1 MALPS
6 APSSGVVLSQ
16 EARSMAQTLL
26 AVIAEDTSSE
36 VLCNGPAEIL
46 VKQDGARYHIDEIK
60 FDSVEDYHAAL
71 NEFVLPYVDTVDR
84 IDGTNILVEGQMEM
98 PSAEP
103 NIPPLLARVHILCPP
118 LVKYAKVTIAK
129 KARYEFDLDG
139 IAGTGA
145 MTPQMA
151 EFLKAIAYGRLNVI
165 LSGPTGSGKTTLLQ
179 AMSRHFDQN
188 DRIVVIEDTPELRV
202 PLGDVVYL
210 CSTNPRPGRPA
221 DEVVTLEW
229 LVKAANRM
237 RMDRVI
243 VGECRGAEA
252 AEFLVAANS
261 GADGSMTTIHADN
274 PRRALDKMLSLA
286 TKSPTAASEQ
296 TLVREIAQSVDVIVQ
311 ASLVDGKHVITH
323 IEEISR
329 TVTGGGLIST
339 QPLWTYNRST
349 GTHDVQQRPTE
360 DLASTM
366 QQRGVALD
374 PSWFR

>member
-1 MALPS
+1 MLPS
-6 APSSGVVLSQ
+6 QPSHEPIMTPQ
-16 EARSMAQTLL
+16 TEQMAQMLL

-46 VKQDGARYHIDEIK
+46 VKQNGSRYHIDEIR
-60 FDSVEDYHAAL
+60 FDSVDDYHAAL
-71 NEFVLPYVDTVDR
+71 NKFVLPYTDTMDR
-84 IDGTNILVEGQMEM
+84 IDGINMLVEGQMEL
-98 PSAEP
+98 PSQDP
-103 NIPPLLARVHILCPP
+103 NVPPLLARVHVLCPP

-129 KARYEFDLDG
+129 KARYEYDLDG
-139 IAGTGA
+139 IAASGA

-151 EFLKAIAYGRLNVI
+151 EFLKAAAFGRLNVVI
-165 LSGPTGSGKTTLLQ
+165 SGPTGSGKTTLLQ

-188 DRIVVIEDTPELRV
+188 DRLVVIEDTPELRV

-210 CSTNPRPGRPA
+210 CSTNPKPGRPPE
-221 DEVVTLEW
+221 DVVTLEW

-261 GADGSMTTIHADN
+261 GAEGSMTTIHADN

-296 TLVREIAQSVDVIVQ
+296 TLVREIAQSVDIIVQ
-311 ASLVDGKHVITH
+311 ASLVDGRHVVTH

-329 TVTGGGLIST
+329 TVTGGGLIAT
-339 QPLWTYNRST
+339 QPLWTYNRAT
-349 GTHDVQQRPTE
+349 GQHQTQQRPTE
-360 DLASTM
+360 ELAATM
-366 QQRGVALD
+366 AQRGVPVD